1 MKNWVIQC
9 IPYDINPSHF
19 NYIRSRWYHFHFCK
33 NEDPTITASVY
44 LDNLAGEVNHEISKQ
59 TSVNKKS
66 LILSVIKKVLPNK
79 NARQLLVELF
89 ENKET
94 ALSEGIKQYLDR
106 VSDLTQDSLEQDEII
121 KDNREHIGSPE
132 LPVRTYVIA
141 AHIYLELSHNELPYE
156 TLIRDTTALKEFIT
170 AKFKAG
176 KLSARIADMKDFS
189 YKKILAGKH
198 NDGAKGQLKQQ
209 LKQIINNSLIFGQ
222 DIAAFAGKILKDSY
236 ELKPDISISACLS
249 LILILI

>member
-1 MKNWVIQC
+1 MKNWVIQGMLF
-9 IPYDINPSHF
+9 DINPSHF
-19 NYIRSRWYHFHFCK
+19 NYIRSRWYHYHFCK
-33 NEDPTITASVY
+33 NEDPTITASLY
-44 LDNLAGEVNHEISKQ
+44 LDNLAGEVNHELSKQ

-66 LILSVIKKVLPNK
+66 LILSVIKKVLANR

-106 VSDLTQDSLEQDEII
+106 VSDLTQDSFEKDEII
-121 KDNREHIGSPE
+121 AENREHIGSPE

-141 AHIYLELSHNELPYE
+141 THIYLELNHNELHYE
-156 TLIRDTTALKEFIT
+156 TLIRDTTALKEFVT
-170 AKFKAG
+170 AKFKEG

-198 NDGAKGQLKQQ
+198 NDGAKGQLKPQ
-209 LKQIINNSLIFGQ
+209 LKQIINNPLIFGQ

-236 ELKPDISISACLS
+236 EL
-249 LILILI
+249 

>member
-1 MKNWVIQC
+1 MRNWVIQGML
-9 IPYDINPSHF
+9 YDINPSHF

-44 LDNLAGEVNHEISKQ
+44 LDNLAGEVNHELSKQ

-66 LILSVIKKVLPNK
+66 LILSVIKKVLANK

-94 ALSEGIKQYLDR
+94 SLSEGIKQYLDR
-106 VSDLTQDSLEQDEII
+106 ISDLTQDSFEQDEII
-121 KDNREHIGSPE
+121 KENREHIGSSE

-141 AHIYLELSHNELPYE
+141 THIYLELNHNELHYE
-156 TLIRDTTALKEFIT
+156 TLIRNTTDLKEFIT

-198 NDGAKGQLKQQ
+198 NDGAKGQLKPQI
-209 LKQIINNSLIFGQ
+209 KQIVANPLIFGN
-222 DIAAFAGKILKDSY
+222 DIATFAENILKDY
-236 ELKPDISISACLS
+236 FEM
-249 LILILI
+249 